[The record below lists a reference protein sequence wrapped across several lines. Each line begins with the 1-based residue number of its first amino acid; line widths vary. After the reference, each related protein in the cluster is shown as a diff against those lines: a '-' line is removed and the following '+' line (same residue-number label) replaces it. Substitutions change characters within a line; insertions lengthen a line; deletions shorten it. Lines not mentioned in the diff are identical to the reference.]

1 MAAACVGIDVSKDH
15 LDWTLG
21 SGAEVSRVPN
31 SPAGV
36 RRLVRKLRLLE
47 LDRVV
52 LEATGG
58 YERLLF
64 HALIEAGIPAVRVNP
79 KRVRDFGKG
88 LGVLAKNDAI
98 DARLLALFGTK
109 AEPRVL
115 PARTGQ
121 EKRMGELAA
130 RRRQLIQLITMEKN
144 RREQMPRWLRADQE
158 SLIRILE
165 ARVEKIDALLDE
177 TIAQDGEQRARF
189 ERLQTVPGVGAKTAR
204 ALLADLPEL
213 GRLDRRSIAALAGV
227 APFAKDSGR
236 KSGQRRIHGGRAAP
250 RTALYLAAL
259 IGSRFNETLKIVYDR
274 LRAAGKPGKLALVA
288 VARKLLTILNAM
300 LRDGTDWTAA
310 QHP

>member
-1 MAAACVGIDVSKDH
+1 MAPCVGVDVSKDH

-21 SGAEVSRVPN
+21 SAGEVRQVPN
-31 SPAGV
+31 TPAGV
-36 RRLVRKLRLLE
+36 RRLVRKLGSLE

-52 LEATGG
+52 LESTGG

-64 HALIEAGIPAVRVNP
+64 QALLDTGIAVVRVNP

-98 DARLLALFGTK
+98 DARLLALYGTK
-109 AEPRVL
+109 AEPKVL
-115 PARTGQ
+115 PARNDR
-121 EKRMGELAA
+121 ERRMSELAA

-158 SLIRILE
+158 GLIQILE
-165 ARVEKIDALLDE
+165 TRVAKIDALLDE
-177 TIAQDGEQRARF
+177 TIAQDVEQTARF
-189 ERLQTVPGVGAKTAR
+189 DRLQTVPGVGPKTAR

-213 GRLDRRSIAALAGV
+213 GRLDRRSIAALAGL

-236 KSGQRRIHGGRAAP
+236 KSGKRSIYGGRAAP

-259 IGSRFNETLKIVYDR
+259 IASRFNPTLKVVYDR
-274 LRAAGKPGKLALVA
+274 LKAAGKPSKVALVA
-288 VARKLLTILNAM
+288 VARKLLTILNAIV
-300 LRDGTDWTAA
+300 RDGTAWRETQQA
-310 QHP
+310 

>member
-1 MAAACVGIDVSKDH
+1 MPPCVGVDVSKDH
-15 LDWTLG
+15 LDWILG
-21 SGAEVSRVPN
+21 ASADVRQVPN

-36 RRLVRKLRLLE
+36 RLLVRKLRSLE

-64 HALIEAGIPAVRVNP
+64 HALNEAGIPVVRVNP

-88 LGVLAKNDAI
+88 LGILAKNDAI
-98 DARLLALFGTK
+98 DARVLALFGAK
-109 AEPRVL
+109 AEPKVL
-115 PARTGQ
+115 PARSNQ
-121 EKRMGELAA
+121 ERRMGELAA

-177 TIAQDGEQRARF
+177 TIAQNAEQKHRF

-204 ALLADLPEL
+204 ALMADLPEL
-213 GRLDRRSIAALAGV
+213 GKLDRRKIAALAGL

-236 KSGQRRIHGGRAAP
+236 KSGKRSIHGGRAAP
-250 RTALYLAAL
+250 RTALYLGAL
-259 IGSRFNETLKIVYDR
+259 IASRFNPTLKAVYDR
-274 LRAAGKPGKLALVA
+274 LREAGKPGKVALVA
-288 VARKLLTILNAM
+288 VARKLLTILNAIV
-300 LRDGTDWTAA
+300 RDGTEWRATQQA
-310 QHP
+310 